1 MSGIDLQGMVLLAA
15 PSGEYDRRIVLLT
28 KERGKITAFA
38 RSARKPNSS
47 LLAATVPFS
56 FGTFHLYEGRSAY
69 TCVGADITNYFDE
82 LKTDFEGAYY
92 GFYFMEFAAYY
103 AQENMDGTQMLN
115 LLYAALLALENPA
128 LDNRAVRYAYEVRL
142 MVQGGEFPQ
151 DVVKDESLSKGA
163 RYAFWYMISAPL
175 SRLFAFRVSDE
186 VLGEIEK
193 KQDKIRGKLIDRTFR
208 SLGILDS
215 VTNIH

>member
-1 MSGIDLQGMVLLAA
+1 
-15 PSGEYDRRIVLLT
+15 
-28 KERGKITAFA
+28 
-38 RSARKPNSS
+38 
-47 LLAATVPFS
+47 
-56 FGTFHLYEGRSAY
+56 
-69 TCVGADITNYFDE
+69 
-82 LKTDFEGAYY
+82 
-92 GFYFMEFAAYY
+92 
-103 AQENMDGTQMLN
+103 MDGTQMLN

-175 SRLFAFRVSDE
+175 QRLFAFRVSDE

-193 KQDKIRGKLIDRTFR
+193 KQDNIRGKLIDRTFR
-208 SLGILDS
+208 SLEILDS